1 MGLIR
6 KYFGWTFAVSS
17 VVCLACSIGLTWS
30 AVHRQRGMP
39 RFRTM
44 LIEAVFL
51 CMSLVFAM
59 AWWNVW
65 QEKAA
70 ARIWGVVG
78 SLIYMLIA
86 LRDVFSSH
94 SMTSSSW
101 EVLTAS
107 MFGLAAFMWRNQK
120 PDAGDFPPNHNC
132 SLPADSLDGPQ
143 H

>member
-17 VVCLACSIGLTWS
+17 VVLLACSIGLTWS

-39 RFRTM
+39 RLRTM

-51 CMSLVFAM
+51 CISLVFAM

-65 QEKAA
+65 KEKVA

-78 SLIYMLIA
+78 SLIYILIA

-101 EVLTAS
+101 EVLMAS
-107 MFGLAAFMWRNQK
+107 MFGLAAFMWPSQK
-120 PDAGDFPPNHNC
+120 PGAGDFPTDHGC
-132 SLPADSLDGPQ
+132 SPPADPLDGLQ
-143 H
+143 R